1 MEDSK
6 VFLQG
11 MGGIG
16 KSELAKN
23 YAAEHREQYE
33 TVVFATYQTCLRDLI
48 LYDKV
53 FQMEGLPRAYNR
65 DGVMEDDAAYFA
77 RKLER
82 LQETTTAFG
91 ARVRDKR
98 DRLLAKMNG
107 EGD

>member
-1 MEDSK
+1 
-6 VFLQG
+6 
-11 MGGIG
+11 
-16 KSELAKN
+16 
-23 YAAEHREQYE
+23 
-33 TVVFATYQTCLRDLI
+33 
-48 LYDKV
+48 
-53 FQMEGLPRAYNR
+53 MEGLPRAYNR

-77 RKLER
+77 RKPER